1 MWDLYAFFRDLGAAR
16 EPVWTRTGFLG
27 LVLFGRLLHSL
38 GRSFRRAWPIGKPVP
53 SGRPAAW
60 AVDPPGH
67 GKVPTKWTPSAWH
80 HPSGSG
86 PGGLH
91 LCFMAVAVMATQG
104 KK

>member
-27 LVLFGRLLHSL
+27 LVLFGPLLHSL

-60 AVDPPGH
+60 AVDPPR
-67 GKVPTKWTPSAWH
+67 AWE
-80 HPSGSG
+80 G
-86 PGGLH
+86 
-91 LCFMAVAVMATQG
+91 TN
-104 KK
+104 